1 MRRIANA
8 CVHLPPSRK
17 EREVRGSWLPDSM
30 SRMSEELLV
39 RVAEEAIGAEE
50 AVAFVS
56 DPGAGGT
63 CVFLGTVRERSDA
76 GDVTGLTYEAW
87 DELATRRLE
96 ELAAEML
103 ERWPLRKVA
112 LLHRTGDLEVG
123 DVSVVVA
130 CSAPHRAEAFEA
142 CRHGIEQLKHDV
154 PIWKKEHLVSGAST
168 WVMGS

>member
-1 MRRIANA
+1 
-8 CVHLPPSRK
+8 
-17 EREVRGSWLPDSM
+17 M
-30 SRMSEELLV
+30 SRMPERVLV
-39 RVAEEAIGAEE
+39 RVTDQPLAAEE

-63 CVFLGTVRERSDA
+63 CVFLGTVRDRSDA

-96 ELAAEML
+96 ELATEMG
-103 ERWPLRKVA
+103 ERWPLRKIA
-112 LLHRTGDLEVG
+112 LLHRTGALGVG
-123 DVSVVVA
+123 EVSVVVA

-154 PIWKKEHLVSGAST
+154 PIWKKEHLVSGASG